1 MFAFR
6 RFDGSG
12 AREEGGR
19 LVVRGSWDDA
29 VCLVSEW
36 YIMRRVILLAF
47 FSRQEAKRAFVY
59 NPSKWYTRVSDCNE
73 KRRGTERAGKE
84 RAKQGARREAEGEAE
99 GEKGEGE
106 GFEGGRGGRD
116 TLGER
121 RGKKKKRGERRR
133 RKKEEYRRKKKREGG
148 RKGERR
154 VCVRRRI
161 DVKIWNGEMVVGC
174 E

>member
-73 KRRGTERAGKE
+73 KRRGTERAGEE

-121 RGKKKKRGERRR
+121 RGKKRREAKGEEEKRKNIGERRR
-133 RKKEEYRRKKKREGG
+133 EKEEGRARGG
-148 RKGERR
+148 YVYGEELT
-154 VCVRRRI
+154 
-161 DVKIWNGEMVVGC
+161 W
-174 E
+174 